1 MCGRYTLFSYEEYQ
15 DLRRIIEL
23 AQQKAAGVPVKTGVV
38 SPTDLAPVILGYGGK
53 AIVHTAVWGFPGYG
67 GKGVIINARAETAA
81 EKPLFRQALLSS
93 RCAVPATGFYEWN
106 RVKEKYLFRLPQ
118 KEELYLAGL
127 WQTFDG
133 QRRYTILTTEPNESV
148 RPVHSRMP
156 VILPKAMVRT
166 WLSDPDAA
174 RELLRSP
181 QPELTK
187 KQES

>member
-23 AQQKAAGVPVKTGVV
+23 AQQKAAGFPVKTGVV

-53 AIVHTAVWGFPGYG
+53 AVVHTAAWGFPGYG

-106 RVKEKYLFRLPQ
+106 RVKEKYLFRLSQ
-118 KEELYLAGL
+118 NEELYLAGL

-156 VILPKAMVRT
+156 VILPKTMVRT

-174 RELLRSP
+174 RELLRNP

-187 KQES
+187 KQEP